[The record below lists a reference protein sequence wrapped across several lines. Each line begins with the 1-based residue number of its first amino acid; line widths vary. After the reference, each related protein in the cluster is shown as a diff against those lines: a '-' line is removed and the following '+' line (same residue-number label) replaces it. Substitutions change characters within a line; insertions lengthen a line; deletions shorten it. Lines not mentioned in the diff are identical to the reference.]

1 MVDAKGKV
9 PENVKQEM
17 KLAVTRW
24 LQQKTGNHQSAIA
37 YFTIPNK
44 KFKQNGL
51 EKPLY
56 LRNSHMH
63 RNLLQHLSK
72 SLGWTIFDGKLQ
84 LVSG

>member
-44 KFKQNGL
+44 DYF
-51 EKPLY
+51 Y
-56 LRNSHMH
+56 
-63 RNLLQHLSK
+63 
-72 SLGWTIFDGKLQ
+72 
-84 LVSG
+84 